1 MKFEGKNSRAAFL
14 ASLRTEPCSQMTGN
28 IFSCLF
34 QHLTEKALHVAT
46 CRQATPLRAPSAAFV
61 CRLHACRARA
71 RCARVLWTG
80 PASSEG
86 SLRERKAALAA
97 SGWPLRLRVRF
108 IATCQCLC
116 RCPAAQHA
124 RGARPRCRRKTLQPR
139 TPGPGKA
146 LHRAASGTPSERAS
160 APGPCGAAE
169 ADYHTKQLEADY
181 HSV

>member
-1 MKFEGKNSRAAFL
+1 MWPRAVRRRP
-14 ASLRTEPCSQMTGN
+14 SGR
-28 IFSCLF
+28 
-34 QHLTEKALHVAT
+34 
-46 CRQATPLRAPSAAFV
+46 RQRPL
-61 CRLHACRARA
+61 CRLHVCRARA

-116 RCPAAQHA
+116 HCPAAQHA

-146 LHRAASGTPSERAS
+146 LHRAASSTPSERAS
-160 APGPCGAAE
+160 APDPCGAAE
-169 ADYHTKQLEADY
+169 AAPQLPRAPAPPPL
-181 HSV
+181 HRPRCRRLRRVQPSPASKRRSQTGRRAP